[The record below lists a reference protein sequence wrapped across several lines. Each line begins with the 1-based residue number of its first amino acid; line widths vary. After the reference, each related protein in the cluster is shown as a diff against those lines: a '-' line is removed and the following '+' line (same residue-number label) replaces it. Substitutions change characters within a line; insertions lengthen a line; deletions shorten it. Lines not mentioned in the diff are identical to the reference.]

1 MKIIV
6 SRLKTVFIMTGFAA
20 VAMTSANAQTV
31 TLPVSPGNVSA
42 EANSTPV
49 HGPWQVDIASYA
61 WAPAI
66 NGTINLRGV
75 SAPAN
80 ARFQQII
87 DKSDSLFSYMSH
99 IEVHDENF
107 GAFFEPIYIDLGFKA
122 PKNVFNS
129 DIKTS
134 LLYLQFGGFY
144 RLAKGT
150 YGAPEEHKGW
160 SIDVVGAAR
169 YTQIDVS
176 ATFANS
182 GFSPSGGIHWAEP
195 LIGLRG
201 SINLSPSIE
210 FSARGDIGG
219 FGLGSQFAW
228 DAQALLGYKFDLFG
242 RAATVFGGWKAL
254 AQDYKTGSGKDQF
267 RWNTTL
273 NGPVLGLNVHF

>member
-1 MKIIV
+1 MIGV
-6 SRLKTVFIMTGFAA
+6 LKTIFIMAGFATVA
-20 VAMTSANAQTV
+20 VTSVNAQTTTPQV
-31 TLPVSPGNVSA
+31 SSGEIAPVADPM
-42 EANSTPV
+42 PL
-49 HGPWQVDIASYA
+49 HGPWQVDLASYA

-66 NGTINLRGV
+66 NGTINLGGFK
-75 SAPAN
+75 APAN

-99 IEVHDENF
+99 IEVHNEDF
-107 GAFFEPIYIDLGFKA
+107 GAFFEPVYMDLGFKS
-122 PKNVFNS
+122 PKNIFNS
-129 DIKTS
+129 NIKTT

-144 RLAKGT
+144 RLARGS
-150 YGAPEEHKGW
+150 YGSPELHEGW

-169 YTQIDVS
+169 YTQINVS
-176 ATFANS
+176 ASFANS

-201 SINLSPSIE
+201 SVSLSPSIE

-254 AQDYKTGSGKDQF
+254 AQDYKTGSGQTQF